1 MPLQCQPILIVD
13 SRISPF
19 VWTLQSVL
27 EQAGAEVMVARDAA
41 KAIEYLDRFSFSACL
56 LGALDDLP
64 EDCCELQRELAGL
77 PTLTYGAISISPAS
91 SLPEDVPAIVRALS
105 ARLA

>member
-27 EQAGAEVMVARDAA
+27 EQAGAEVMVARHAA

-64 EDCCELQRELAGL
+64 KDCCELQRELAGL
-77 PTLTYGAISISPAS
+77 PTLTYGVISINPVS
-91 SLPEDVPAIVRALS
+91 SLPEDVPAIVRALNG
-105 ARLA
+105 RLA